1 VNVTGSGV
9 LPSCTLGI
17 ATLGSCTLGPQ

>member
-9 LPSCTLGI
+9 LPSCTLGT